1 LTENGYKIPIAKAL
15 VRRAILRAA
24 GVDEEPA

>member
-1 LTENGYKIPIAKAL
+1 MTGNGYKIPIAKTL

-24 GVDEEPA
+24 GIEAA